1 LRGGVGVALGQFEG
15 YFAHFFMDEAVGGE
29 DNGAAE
35 DVGSIVKIGDFSA
48 SFLDEKDA
56 RGGVPPF

>member
-1 LRGGVGVALGQFEG
+1 
-15 YFAHFFMDEAVGGE
+15 MDEAVGGE